1 MTRQEEDAIIRQQDL
16 LGSKKMFEM
25 LQSGG
30 IQAKAPPPTGQPK
43 PASRIS
49 MVNPQNLMGNQEMIQ
64 ASLPLSPQQR
74 ASLRQIRRPQDMLF
88 GQPVFGR
95 S

>member
-30 IQAKAPPPTGQPK
+30 TQARAPGFIGQQK
-43 PASRIS
+43 PASGIP
-49 MVNPQNLMGNQEMIQ
+49 MVNPQNLAGNQAMIQ

-74 ASLRQIRRPQDMLF
+74 ASLSQIRRPQDMLF